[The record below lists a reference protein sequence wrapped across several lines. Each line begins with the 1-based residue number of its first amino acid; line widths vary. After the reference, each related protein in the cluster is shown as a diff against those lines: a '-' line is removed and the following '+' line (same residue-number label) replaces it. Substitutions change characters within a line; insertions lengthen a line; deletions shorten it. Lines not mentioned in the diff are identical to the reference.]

1 MSKIAGLGIGQL
13 PQTVADS
20 LVAEGLLVPVL
31 APWQPPAV
39 ELFAVY
45 PSNRYLTPKVR
56 AFVDLALA
64 LFPRPTSA

>member
-1 MSKIAGLGIGQL
+1 
-13 PQTVADS
+13 VADS